1 MQRKST
7 RAPFYHNGD
16 HKRPV
21 TRRELLGQG
30 FLAAT
35 STVMLPSLSSLLFSR
50 QAFGKDLVCA
60 TGGDSGPAR
69 NVPFLIFDLAGGG
82 NIAGSN
88 VIVGKAGGQE
98 DLLATYATLGLPD
111 AMHPK
116 TMAPNKDFGLA
127 FHPDS
132 GMLRG
137 IQSIVTDPAVRAN
150 VDGVVFC
157 TSSNDDTGNNPHNPG
172 YWIARAGGVGELVA
186 LVGNNGS
193 ASGGRAAVPGSSVN
207 PAQRPVTIRGPD
219 DVLGL
224 VNPGKIATLLGD
236 DKALSKILAATRT
249 MSATRLA
256 MFAEKDMPS
265 QLKDLVECGYINS
278 GDLVSKY
285 GPAALDPRQDQVVT
299 GIFNNM
305 NGTEGQVAAVSKL
318 LLDGYAGVG
327 TISMDGF
334 DYHTGSRAAGERRT
348 FEAGVMI
355 GKALQLAAAKKQD
368 LMIYVFTD
376 GGVVANGQADNSADG
391 RGKFGWAGDSGQRSA
406 SYALVYK
413 KDGKVEIRDNRRQIG
428 GFKDSGTVD
437 EDLSKISG
445 SVENLSK
452 AVVANYLALHGKE
465 GNLAQIVDKDPFG
478 SELDRYLA
486 FNKIR

>member
-1 MQRKST
+1 MGHKPART
-7 RAPFYHNGD
+7 PFFHNH
-16 HKRPV
+16 HKKPV
-21 TRRELLGQG
+21 SRRELLGQG

-35 STVMLPSLSSLLFSR
+35 SSVMMPSLASLLFNRSAYAR
-50 QAFGKDLVCA
+50 ELVCSSSSE
-60 TGGDSGPAR
+60 SGQNR
-69 NVPFLIFDLAGGG
+69 NVPFLMFDLAGGG

-98 DLLATYATLGLPD
+98 DFLSTYATLGLPD
-111 AMHPK
+111 AMSPK
-116 TMAPNKDFGLA
+116 NMAPNKDFGLA

-137 IQSIVTDPAVRAN
+137 MLSVITDPTVRAN
-150 VDGVVFC
+150 VEGAVFC

-193 ASGGRAAVPGSSVN
+193 ASGGRAAAPATSVN

-236 DKALSKILAATRT
+236 DKALSKILAATRA

-256 MFAEKDMPS
+256 MFEEKDMPN
-265 QLKDLVECGYINS
+265 QLKDLVECGYVNS

-285 GPAALDPRQDQVVT
+285 GPAALDPRQDQLVT
-299 GIFNNM
+299 GIFTNM
-305 NGTEGQVAAVSKL
+305 TGTEGQVAAVTKL

-334 DYHTGSRAAGERRT
+334 DYHNGSRATGERRT

-355 GKALQLAAAKKQD
+355 GKAIQLAAAKKQD

-376 GGVVANGQADNSADG
+376 GGVVASGQADNSADG
-391 RGKFGWAGDSGQRSA
+391 RGKFSWAGDSGQRSA
-406 SYALVYK
+406 SYAMVYK

-437 EDLSKISG
+437 EDLTKISG

-465 GNLAQIVDKDPFG
+465 GDLAKVIDKDPFG
-478 SELDRYLA
+478 SDLDRYLA